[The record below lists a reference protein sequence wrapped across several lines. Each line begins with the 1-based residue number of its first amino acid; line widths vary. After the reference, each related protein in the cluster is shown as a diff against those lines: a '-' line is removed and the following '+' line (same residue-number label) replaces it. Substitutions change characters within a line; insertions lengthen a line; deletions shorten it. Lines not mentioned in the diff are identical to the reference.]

1 MIVTIKRCLSN
12 ILILDFNSFE
22 NDDEVI
28 YLDDYKLESQIKLE
42 KPKKPI
48 PPIFGMVYSM
58 RKKK

>member
-1 MIVTIKRCLSN
+1 MAVVTIKHCLSSTS
-12 ILILDFNSFE
+12 ILDFNSFE

-42 KPKKPI
+42 KPI